1 MVRVGRAQWR
11 SQGSTG
17 EAGNAR
23 EWPTPSNKKIR
34 CRHHDPVLFI
44 GAASPTANPATD
56 PPTSRPTYPRD
67 REVPLACLV
76 LGVSAIG
83 GSGV

>member
-34 CRHHDPVLFI
+34 GRGFAPDAPLTVGDVRTTASQFLFY
-44 GAASPTANPATD
+44 GEYSYAQT
-56 PPTSRPTYPRD
+56 
-67 REVPLACLV
+67 
-76 LGVSAIG
+76 G
-83 GSGV
+83 GF